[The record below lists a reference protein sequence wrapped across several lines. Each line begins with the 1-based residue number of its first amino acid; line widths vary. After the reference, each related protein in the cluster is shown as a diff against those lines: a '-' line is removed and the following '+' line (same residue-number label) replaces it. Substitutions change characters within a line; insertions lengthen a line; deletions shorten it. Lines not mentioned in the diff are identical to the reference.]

1 MMPLAQ
7 KNNMPCFQTWKK
19 KENIH
24 RNSNGFGVFARAY
37 VRNSIGRNAQMYFL
51 RKSSKGVVPFSNVK
65 KSVWKEGWIYPL
77 RGDSIGDDKNLSRL
91 PIWTFGSH
99 QLSTKIP
106 RKLLVVP
113 HLHLAGPTTSLNS
126 LVCCMESSFEGPS
139 TDTIILGCLLLFFW
153 KGCQSQ
159 WHLKLCFI

>member
-51 RKSSKGVVPFSNVK
+51 RKSSKGVVPFSREIATI
-65 KSVWKEGWIYPL
+65 S
-77 RGDSIGDDKNLSRL
+77 
-91 PIWTFGSH
+91 GS
-99 QLSTKIP
+99 LAPPKFSALNENNSSWSTKSWVEI
-106 RKLLVVP
+106 VD
-113 HLHLAGPTTSLNS
+113 
-126 LVCCMESSFEGPS
+126 SFPNIS
-139 TDTIILGCLLLFFW
+139 YRFPINF
-153 KGCQSQ
+153 
-159 WHLKLCFI
+159 H